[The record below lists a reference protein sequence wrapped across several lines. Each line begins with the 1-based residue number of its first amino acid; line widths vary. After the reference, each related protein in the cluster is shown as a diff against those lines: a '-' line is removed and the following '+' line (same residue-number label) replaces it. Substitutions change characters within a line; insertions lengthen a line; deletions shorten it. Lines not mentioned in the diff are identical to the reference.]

1 VLNVCNFPPGA
12 ATANGKISLRQ
23 RKDTL
28 QHRFMH
34 DGDTESYA
42 FAPESPV
49 RDVHDSKPHGYR
61 YSRDG
66 CSAETCIS
74 CRQPKS
80 LAFLASLLL
89 LDKSRNRKAVKVSCL
104 RPGPKD
110 F

>member
-1 VLNVCNFPPGA
+1 MEP
-12 ATANGKISLRQ
+12 
-23 RKDTL
+23 
-28 QHRFMH
+28 
-34 DGDTESYA
+34 YA
-42 FAPESPV
+42 FASEPPDH
-49 RDVHDSKPHGYR
+49 DVHDSKPHGCR
-61 YSRDG
+61 YSRG
-66 CSAETCIS
+66 ICSAETHIS